1 MMSGADYRDAPR
13 VGQARER
20 LFYFV
25 VVIDCFCIDFYKE
38 FCLFSRFYRR
48 FFVSFFDFLS
58 LFVKRTDFILL
69 IFVDCRVYSGKMMR
83 G

>member
-13 VGQARER
+13 VCQARER

-25 VVIDCFCIDFYKE
+25 IVIDCFCISFYKD
-38 FCLFSRFYRR
+38 FWRFSTFYKR
-48 FFVSFFDFLS
+48 FFVSFSDFLS
-58 LFVKRTDFILL
+58 LFVIITDFILL
-69 IFVDCRVYSGKMMR
+69 ISVDCRVYSGKSMR